1 MRFLAK
7 TVEGVQFLNLRP
19 FWDILAIAQKP
30 CPKLKFWS
38 IIFLG
43 MIYWFKL
50 AFLGWATHQVP
61 HQSPRPQA
69 EGFGEALGELN
80 SPEKTN

>member
-1 MRFLAK
+1 M
-7 TVEGVQFLNLRP
+7 N
-19 FWDILAIAQKP
+19 
-30 CPKLKFWS
+30 
-38 IIFLG
+38 
-43 MIYWFKL
+43 YWFKL

>member
-1 MRFLAK
+1 MDSFQSK
-7 TVEGVQFLNLRP
+7 IG
-19 FWDILAIAQKP
+19 D
-30 CPKLKFWS
+30 KLFA
-38 IIFLG
+38 
-43 MIYWFKL
+43 YWFKL